1 MSAPNPTSG
10 SPSQNSR
17 LDNYDLKVLSEKAS
31 RATRLSVIFLCIVI
45 SFSFAAAGFALYDRF
60 GQTNERRTV
69 QQEVNRKFAA
79 LNARLTYATVVNCRE
94 IESLKKERRDFAIE
108 NRKNLKRNA
117 ELLGVKLTPALIRQ
131 ATADKFNVLK
141 HYAPEPCPR
150 RKKK

>member
-60 GQTNERRTV
+60 GLTNERRAE
-69 QQEVNRKFAA
+69 QQAVNLKLAA
-79 LNARLTYATVVNCRE
+79 LSAQLTFATTQNCKE
-94 IESLKKERRDFAIE
+94 IEGLKKERRDAALE

-117 ELLGVKLTPALIRQ
+117 ELLGIKLTPALDRQ
-131 ATADKFNVLK
+131 SKADTLAILK
-141 HYAPEPCPR
+141 NYAPEPCPR